1 MNVIHINII
10 LYANDKVKVYIKA
23 STHKNEYICLKYEYF
38 RILSD
43 ARGLSTFPSL
53 NGTSALDILRLDRAG
68 ITSVPS
74 TLCYT
79 CPRLRI
85 L

>member
-1 MNVIHINII
+1 MRKCCFYRNYFGFYMTGTCPKCI
-10 LYANDKVKVYIKA
+10 L
-23 STHKNEYICLKYEYF
+23 LKCEHF

-43 ARGLSTFPSL
+43 ARGLATFPSL
-53 NGTSALDILRLDRAG
+53 NGTSALEILRLDRAG

-79 CPRLRI
+79 CPRLRS